1 MSELTR
7 RRILTSTTS
16 SGDSDHQCI
25 FEVKWPNG
33 SDLNFGANYIK
44 KVNWPSGV
52 TQIAPYAFVD
62 NRMFTE
68 FDIPSTVTTIGD
80 YAFARTRIQN
90 VVIPEGVTT
99 IGKRAFSAELVAN
112 EREANIVSVQ
122 LPSSLRSLG
131 TNAFQYQKSL
141 KTFNIPSGIGK
152 IPNACFSY
160 CCFLSS
166 TKGAVIDIPEG
177 ITEIGLDAFEMTY
190 YVSKV
195 TLPSTLT
202 KIGSYAFYYCGYNSS
217 SSSNVLTTL
226 VIPSGVTSIGTGT
239 FSYMKTLTE
248 ITVQATTPPTLG
260 SNAFNNT
267 NNAPI
272 YVPVESVDAYKTAT
286 NWSSYASRIQAIPS

>member
-7 RRILTSTTS
+7 RRILTSTS
-16 SGDSDHQCI
+16 SGGDSDHQCI
-25 FEVKWPNG
+25 FEISWPNG

-62 NRMFTE
+62 NQMFTE

-80 YAFARTRIQN
+80 CAFARIHIQNIVVPEGITTIGRYAFA
-90 VVIPEGVTT
+90 
-99 IGKRAFSAELVAN
+99 AELAPNYRSAN
-112 EREANIVSVQ
+112 LVSVQ

-131 TNAFQYQKSL
+131 ERAFNFQLRL

-152 IPNACFSY
+152 IPNYCFYY
-160 CCFLSS
+160 CCNNSS
-166 TKGAVIDIPEG
+166 TLGAAIDIPEG
-177 ITEIGLDAFEMTY
+177 ITEIGDSAFASTY
-190 YVSKV
+190 YVSRV

-202 KIGSYAFYYCGYNSS
+202 KIGSSAFYYCGTYSYGS
-217 SSSNVLTTL
+217 DTLTEL
-226 VIPSGVTSIGTGT
+226 VIPSGVTSIGGSA
-239 FSYMKTLTE
+239 FRYMRKLTE

-260 SNAFNNT
+260 TNAFNDT

-272 YVPVESVDAYKTAT
+272 YVPSESVNAYKTAT
-286 NWSSYASRIQAIPS
+286 KWSSYASRIQAIPS